1 MLSQVD
7 KEVLKNKDFH
17 RLVAVR
23 RWVSWSFLLILL
35 GLYLAFGLACVY
47 FPAFLALPVSGSS
60 VVPVGIAMGYFIL
73 AATFILMLA
82 YVWIANS
89 FFEPLEKKI
98 ATELAR

>member
-1 MLSQVD
+1 VLSQMD
-7 KEVLKNKDFH
+7 KEVLQRKDFH

-23 RWVSWSFLLILL
+23 RWVAWSFLLVLL

-47 FPAFLALPVSGSS
+47 FPAFLSMPVTSGG

-73 AATFILMLA
+73 AASFILMLA

-98 ATELAR
+98 TTELAR